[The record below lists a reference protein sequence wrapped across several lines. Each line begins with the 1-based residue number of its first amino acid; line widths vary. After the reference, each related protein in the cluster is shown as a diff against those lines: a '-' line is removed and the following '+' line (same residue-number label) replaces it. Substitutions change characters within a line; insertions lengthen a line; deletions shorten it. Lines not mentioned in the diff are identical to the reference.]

1 MEKQVLALLTAPQR
15 GHNAKLRQGLLSDNG
30 RGAPIGAPLFSV
42 LKSVAATVIKKRTN
56 DCFTFDSCRRAITG
70 QKVG

>member
-30 RGAPIGAPLFSV
+30 RGAPIGAPLFFCP
-42 LKSVAATVIKKRTN
+42 KERGRYRHKEA
-56 DCFTFDSCRRAITG
+56 DE
-70 QKVG
+70 